1 MHVKLKTTEL
11 LKENIRETLCELGLG
26 KHTLDMTSTGWPIW
40 KIMNETSSTLENFCF
55 WKTLIIIKDKLQTGR
70 IYLQIVYQIKDT
82 YLYYIKNPQNINK
95 KMIHQDGGI
104 GNLALV
110 LSPKSRFTNNINL
123 KCLYDQVR
131 ICSIPD
137 DHKIEIN
144 TVKRVRRA
152 ISSYPFQ
159 PLHQA
164 GTGHCK
170 QITTLPWGGWGGMG
184 CRAECG

>member
-1 MHVKLKTTEL
+1 
-11 LKENIRETLCELGLG
+11 
-26 KHTLDMTSTGWPIW
+26 
-40 KIMNETSSTLENFCF
+40 
-55 WKTLIIIKDKLQTGR
+55 
-70 IYLQIVYQIKDT
+70 
-82 YLYYIKNPQNINK
+82 
-95 KMIHQDGGI
+95 MIHQDGGI

-123 KCLYDQVR
+123 KCLYDQLR

-152 ISSYPFQ
+152 ISSYSFQ

-170 QITTLPWGGWGGMG
+170 QITTLPWGGWGGWG
-184 CRAECG
+184 AGESVANIEHPQLFSVFLEGLASVLPHTEQ